1 MNVPSRSA
9 ARRVALARLISLTG
23 TQAALT
29 ALLFVLFERT
39 GSSRWVSL
47 ALLVTF
53 GTRGLLTPLG
63 GSLGDR
69 FDRRRLMIISELLG
83 AGCFAALAFARTP
96 LPLLALAFLATVA
109 ETPFFPAASAAVP
122 NLVPAGD
129 LAWANATIAF
139 GSNVGYLAGPALGGV
154 LVAGVGAAAV
164 FLFNAATFVVSAIL
178 VATVRG
184 AFSSQ
189 RTEEESYGGIR
200 AGITFMMRQPTLRTA
215 TAAFAVFAM
224 TVGSVLV
231 AELPLAESFGVG
243 STGYGLLSTT
253 FGIGALAGSLAG
265 RFLTESNERQV
276 LVACSLVTAAG
287 FGSVALAPAF
297 WLVLVAMLVSG
308 ASDGLVDVAV
318 EVIFQRLSPDAVR
331 SRVIAA
337 LEAVFLLGLAVSF
350 LFAGPLVDALGAK
363 AAYALAGAGCAVTAL
378 MLIPLVRQRRSSA
391 RLSPQA
397 RTRALE

>member
-1 MNVPSRSA
+1 VNAPSRSA
-9 ARRVALARLISLTG
+9 ARRIALARLISLTG
-23 TQAALT
+23 TQAAFT

-53 GTRGLLTPLG
+53 GASGLLTPLG

-69 FDRRRLMIISELLG
+69 LDRRRLMILSELLG
-83 AGCFAALAFARTP
+83 AACFAGLAFAKAP
-96 LPLLALAFLATVA
+96 VPLLVLAFLATVA
-109 ETPFFPAASAAVP
+109 EAPFFPAASAAVP

-139 GSNVGYLAGPALGGV
+139 GSNVGYLAGPALGGL
-154 LVAGVGAAAV
+154 LVASVGSSAV
-164 FLFNAATFVVSAIL
+164 FLFNAATFVVSALL

-184 AFSSQ
+184 TFSSQ
-189 RTEEESYGGIR
+189 RTEEEGFRGIR
-200 AGITFMMRQPTLRTA
+200 AGITFILHEPTLRTA
-215 TAAFAVFAM
+215 VMAFAVFAM

-243 STGYGLLSTT
+243 STGYGLLATS
-253 FGIGALAGSLAG
+253 FGTGALVGSLAG
-265 RFLTESNERQV
+265 RFLTEANERQV
-276 LVACSLVTAAG
+276 LVACSLITAVG

-297 WLVLVAMLVSG
+297 WLVLVAMLVAG

-337 LEAVFLLGLAVSF
+337 LESVFLLALAGSF
-350 LFAGPLVDALGAK
+350 LFAGPMVDALGPK
-363 AAYALAGAGCAVTAL
+363 AAYALAGFGCMITAF
-378 MLIPLVRQRRSSA
+378 MLIPLLRHRETTPSLRRSGV
-391 RLSPQA
+391 PGP
-397 RTRALE
+397 